1 MSDAD
6 VIKSSLVDSRSF
18 EVLFDRHFRSI
29 FRFLQGRVGV
39 QLAEDLASE
48 TFVVA
53 FGRRDSYD
61 LSREDARPWLYGI
74 ATNLLREHRRA
85 EERHLSAYGRM
96 TDEHGSAPG
105 PTPEHLDPELSAA
118 LLGLS
123 HEERSL
129 ILLLAWAELTYEEL
143 ADVLGVPVGTI
154 RSRVSRVRS
163 KLSALL
169 APVTGSVETSWSG
182 LA

>member
-1 MSDAD
+1 VSDAD
-6 VIKSSLVDSRSF
+6 VIKSSFADPRSF
-18 EVLFDRHFRSI
+18 EALFDRHFRAI
-29 FRFLQGRVGV
+29 FRFLCGRVGPE
-39 QLAEDLASE
+39 LAEDLASE

-61 LSREDARPWLYGI
+61 HSRDDARPWLYGI
-74 ATNLLREHRRA
+74 AANLLHEHRRA
-85 EERHLSAYGRM
+85 EERHLRAYGRM
-96 TDEHGSAPG
+96 TDEYASTADQ
-105 PTPEHLDPELSAA
+105 TPEHLDPELSAA
-118 LLGLS
+118 LLELS

-129 ILLLAWAELTYEEL
+129 ILLLAWADLTYEQL
-143 ADVLGVPVGTI
+143 ADALDVPVGTI

-169 APVTGSVETSWSG
+169 MPVNARVEASGSG

>member
-1 MSDAD
+1 VSDAEL
-6 VIKSSLVDSRSF
+6 IKLSLVDPRSF
-18 EVLFDRHFRSI
+18 EVLFDRHFRAI
-29 FRFLQGRVGV
+29 FRFLQGRVGL

-53 FGRRDSYD
+53 FRRRRSYD

-74 ATNLLREHRRA
+74 ATNLLREYRRA
-85 EERHLSAYGRM
+85 EDRRLRAYARM
-96 TDEHGSAPG
+96 TDEYGSVSTQP
-105 PTPEHLDPELSAA
+105 PEHLDPGLSAA
-118 LLGLS
+118 LLQLS
-123 HEERSL
+123 HEERNL
-129 ILLLAWAELTYEEL
+129 IFLLAWADLTYEQL
-143 ADVLGVPVGTI
+143 AHALDVPVGTI

-169 APVTGSVETSWSG
+169 MPVNATVEASGSR